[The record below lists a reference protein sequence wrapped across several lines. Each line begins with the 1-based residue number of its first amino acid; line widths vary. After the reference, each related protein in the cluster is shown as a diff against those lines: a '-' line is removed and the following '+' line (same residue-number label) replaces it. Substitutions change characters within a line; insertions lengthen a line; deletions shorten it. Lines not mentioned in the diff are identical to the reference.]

1 MYVFAG
7 FDGCDRLNDM
17 WRIDL
22 ESLECPAWEQV
33 TQVLQHHCL
42 HVSFA
47 HRMGI
52 FRLPAATVHVLWLA
66 NTCLCFQDKVEL
78 KPPTRQ
84 SDRNHT
90 ADASNRPCVLGCFR
104 SHLIQTPGQKSLLVI
119 WCSSS
124 SCVVADDHCRSKEGA
139 HRLMHVMVTRLCIST
154 TNSMCLEV

>member
-1 MYVFAG
+1 MCLLVSMDVIG
-7 FDGCDRLNDM
+7 SMICG
-17 WRIDL
+17 
-22 ESLECPAWEQV
+22 ESTLSHWSVQCGSKSHRSYSITAS
-33 TQVLQHHCL
+33 

-139 HRLMHVMVTRLCIST
+139 HRLMHATVTRLCIST
-154 TNSMCLEV
+154 TSSMCLEV